1 MADYASFAGIPR
13 VPTPVNDANKNYL
26 PGSPERAALKARL
39 AEMSGERIEIP
50 LIIGGEEIRT
60 GRLHQAVMPHNHEHV
75 LADWH
80 GAESEHVL
88 RAIQAAAEARREWA
102 SWAWHERAAVFIR
115 AAELLATTWRATIN
129 AATMLGQ
136 SKTVFQAEIDAA
148 SEMVDFWRFNPFY
161 AQQIYEDHP
170 ISPSGVWNAVE
181 DRPLEGF
188 VYAVTPF

>member
-13 VPTPVNDANKNYL
+13 VPTPVNDANKSYL
-26 PGSPERAALKARL
+26 PGSPERSALKARL

-75 LADWH
+75 RADWL
-80 GAESEHVL
+80 GAESEHGL
-88 RAIQAAAEARREWA
+88 CPIRASAQARREWA

-115 AAELLATTWRATIN
+115 AAELMATTWRATIN

-136 SKTVFQAEIDAA
+136 SKTAFQ
-148 SEMVDFWRFNPFY
+148 
-161 AQQIYEDHP
+161 
-170 ISPSGVWNAVE
+170 
-181 DRPLEGF
+181 
-188 VYAVTPF
+188 

>member
-13 VPTPVNDANKNYL
+13 VSAARQRSQQGLL

-60 GRLHQAVMPHNHEHV
+60 GRLQQAVMPHDHAHV

-88 RAIQAAAEARREWA
+88 RAIQAAHEARREWA
-102 SWAWHERAAVFIR
+102 SWALARARGGLHPRRETAGHHVAR
-115 AAELLATTWRATIN
+115 DDQRRDDAR
-129 AATMLGQ
+129 Q

-148 SEMVDFWRFNPFY
+148 SELVDFWRFNPYY
-161 AQQIYEDHP
+161 AQQLYEEQP
-170 ISPSGVWNAVE
+170 ISPRACGT
-181 DRPLEGF
+181 R
-188 VYAVTPF
+188 